1 LYAIVRENTYDP
13 TKLAQGGEQFAE
25 FQALHASQPGYRG
38 TIIVDASNGRQLI
51 VNLWA
56 TEEDAMAALPKVAT
70 AVQRLLG
77 PLMAGP
83 SQLIGTGP
91 VVLTDLTQA

>member
-1 LYAIVRENTYDP
+1 MYAVVRENTYDP
-13 TKLAQGGEQFAE
+13 TKLAQGSEQFAE

-38 TIIVDASNGRQLI
+38 TIVVDAGNGRHLI

-56 TEEDAMAALPKVAT
+56 TEEDATAALPKVAP